1 MRIRGSRVAVVGGSI
16 AGCATAV
23 ALARAGCEVTVLE
36 RSRGGLRDR
45 GAGITLPASLYGELL
60 DAGYLAPDMR
70 VLQRPELI
78 WLTRAGRSA
87 EGRVVGRQPYPS
99 IMASWALVWR
109 GLRGQVPD
117 RDYHEGATVTDVRQR
132 EDGVGLRINGRPAG
146 TYDAVVGADGYRSTV
161 RPVVAPEAAV
171 QYAGYAVWRGDYPA
185 DRGADGPQSP
195 LLDDFVAVGFRGG
208 HAVFYR
214 IPDAGPGGFRQNWA
228 LYGSVPQD
236 LYPGGAAP
244 IPRGQVTETAAAY
257 LDELIARELPPL
269 WTDAMRRTERH
280 ELSINPMYD
289 TTVSR
294 YAKGTLLLAGDAGAI
309 ARPHTGAGAVK
320 AIQDACALEHACR
333 EHGTWA
339 EALAAFDTA
348 RRGAGNA
355 LTELGKHLGRMRIAD
370 SPDWAALTPADFD
383 SWLHANTY
391 GWQSAYDPT

>member
-23 ALARAGCEVTVLE
+23 ALARAGCKATVFE

-60 DAGYLAPDMR
+60 DAGYLGSDMR
-70 VLQRPELI
+70 VLRRPELI
-78 WLTRAGRSA
+78 WLTRAERSA
-87 EGRVVGRQPYPS
+87 EGRVVGRQPYPA
-99 IMASWALVWR
+99 IMASWALVWQ
-109 GLRGQVPD
+109 GLRARVPD
-117 RDYHEGATVTDVRQR
+117 RDYHEGATVTDVRQGD
-132 EDGVGLRINGRPAG
+132 DGVRLLVDGRPAG
-146 TYDAVVGADGYRSTV
+146 TFAAVVGADGYRSTV
-161 RPVVAPEAAV
+161 RPAVAPEAAV
-171 QYAGYAVWRGDYPA
+171 QYGGYGLWRGDHPA
-185 DRGADGPQSP
+185 DRGAAGPQSP

-214 IPDAGPGGFRQNWA
+214 IPDAGSGGFRQNWA
-228 LYGSVPQD
+228 LYGSVPHD
-236 LYPGGAAP
+236 LYPAEAAP
-244 IPRGQVTETAAAY
+244 VPRGQVTETAADY
-257 LDELIARELPPL
+257 LDELITRELPPV
-269 WTDAMRRTERH
+269 WADVVRRTERH

-294 YAKGTLLLAGDAGAI
+294 YAKGALLLAGDAGAI

-320 AIQDACALEHACR
+320 AIQDACALELACR
-333 EHGTWA
+333 EHETWP

-355 LTELGKHLGRMRIAD
+355 LTRLGRHLGRMRVEE
-370 SPDWAALTPADFD
+370 SPDWSALTPADFE
-383 SWLHANTY
+383 SWLHANTH

>member
-23 ALARAGCEVTVLE
+23 ALTRAGCEVTVLE

-60 DAGYLAPDMR
+60 DAGYLDSGMR
-70 VLQRPELI
+70 TLERPELI
-78 WLTRAGRSA
+78 WLTRAERSA

-117 RDYHEGATVTDVRQR
+117 RDYHEGAMVTGVRQQD
-132 EDGVGLRINGRPAG
+132 DGVGIWINDRPAG

-195 LLDDFVAVGFRGG
+195 LLDDFVAVGFHGG

-214 IPDAGPGGFRQNWA
+214 IPDGGPGGFRQNWA
-228 LYGSVPQD
+228 LYGSVPDD
-236 LYPGGAAP
+236 LYAAGAAP
-244 IPRGQVTETAAAY
+244 IPRGQVTETVAAY
-257 LDELIARELPPL
+257 LDELITRELPPL
-269 WTDAMRRTERH
+269 WAEAVRRTERR

-289 TTVSR
+289 NTVSR
-294 YAKGTLLLAGDAGAI
+294 YTKGSLLLAGDAGAI

-320 AIQDACALEHACR
+320 AIQDACALERACR
-333 EHGTWA
+333 EQKTWP
-339 EALAAFDTA
+339 EALAAFETA
-348 RRGAGNA
+348 RCGAGNA
-355 LTELGKHLGRMRIAD
+355 LTELGKHLGRMRISD
-370 SPDWAALTPADFD
+370 SPDWSALTPADFE
-383 SWLHANTY
+383 SWLHANTH